1 MLTSLKPDIAA
12 RQLVFQLNI
21 PVTHFA
27 RAFFKCF
34 LQSRFANNAC
44 GYFLWSRLTDYPLSS
59 SGKVLL
65 GASYSA
71 F

>member
-27 RAFFKCF
+27 RAFCKCF
-34 LQSRFANNAC
+34 LQ
-44 GYFLWSRLTDYPLSS
+44 
-59 SGKVLL
+59 VLF
-65 GASYSA
+65 SSA
-71 F
+71 FCNRVLRTMFAGIFCGRG